1 MEPAALY
8 TYVMDT
14 DVCAGCCLT
23 TGKIVWF
30 KFNSTS
36 PMTSCKGISLSDVR
50 VLSQKGMDTPSECWG
65 LSKEAS
71 EKPSCFPK
79 NGAPGLKRG
88 DWKLTVDMN
97 LKGK

>member
-14 DVCAGCCLT
+14 DVYAGCCLT
-23 TGKIVWF
+23 AGKIVWF

-50 VLSQKGMDTPSECWG
+50 VLDGYHIQGPTVSEPQGCGWG
-65 LSKEAS
+65 
-71 EKPSCFPK
+71 
-79 NGAPGLKRG
+79 
-88 DWKLTVDMN
+88 
-97 LKGK
+97 